1 MSTPIHANEP
11 AFSEEDVLSVE
22 AKQYLIDFS
31 SHLEERGIESPHR
44 EAFVGDVANLMAQ
57 GVPVDAFESPEE
69 FAFKL
74 AGFLSGEGGC
84 GCGGGGCGGQ
94 GRSQEELSTAGCGC
108 GGGGC
113 GCGGH

>member
-1 MSTPIHANEP
+1 MTTNTHPEAAIP
-11 AFSEEDVLSVE
+11 EELSAE
-22 AKQYLIDFS
+22 ARQYLLDFS
-31 SHLEERGIESPHR
+31 KNLEIQGIEAPHR

-57 GVPVDAFESPEE
+57 GVPLDSFESPED

-84 GCGGGGCGGQ
+84 GCGGGGCGQ
-94 GRSQEELSTAGCGC
+94 GRSLENAPSTSGCGC